1 MGQRSKSDATKV
13 GGLGT
18 PDPVQTVRNPLRWFL
33 GFSLSLQ
40 FLVGLGLVLSLLL
53 ASLAYWINNRATTRL
68 LDASADT
75 AAFYMQN
82 LLQPHVQALG
92 QSEALLPE
100 DFAALDALAE
110 GFRKQGNFLAI
121 KIWSREGKLVF
132 APETG
137 HGHVLPDDEIFEAL
151 KGKVFGRFPDL
162 EDAAHDAERA
172 LGVQLYEIYAPLRDI
187 ETGAI
192 LAVGEFYQNADV
204 VRGALLTSAKTT
216 WLFVGPVAIIVFTM
230 LFLIVRRGSLTIERQ
245 TVELRRQFSERERL
259 LLGNSQLHRS
269 IAEAAQNASNIDE
282 RAKRRIGADLHDGA
296 CQLLSYLV
304 LEIDRLEH
312 MIRSP
317 GATDEPKAAGIV
329 AEIKKVARK
338 TMEEIRAIS
347 GGLVA
352 PQFDAAPTLAA
363 LIETLATDHGRRT
376 GAQVTLALAPGA
388 PELTETTRRTLGRIV
403 QEALANAARHA
414 PGSSQKI
421 ETYQEDGSFVLRIS
435 DSGPAPGY
443 TIEQER
449 EYREGGLGLPGMQ
462 FRAQSLGG
470 TLEFRRLEPQ
480 GAEVV
485 CRIPLAPDAPCR

>member
-13 GGLGT
+13 GGLGA

-33 GFSLSLQ
+33 GFSRSLQ

-92 QSEALLPE
+92 RSEALLPE

-187 ETGAI
+187 
-192 LAVGEFYQNADV
+192 D
-204 VRGALLTSAKTT
+204 
-216 WLFVGPVAIIVFTM
+216 
-230 LFLIVRRGSLTIERQ
+230 
-245 TVELRRQFSERERL
+245 
-259 LLGNSQLHRS
+259 
-269 IAEAAQNASNIDE
+269 
-282 RAKRRIGADLHDGA
+282 
-296 CQLLSYLV
+296 
-304 LEIDRLEH
+304 
-312 MIRSP
+312 
-317 GATDEPKAAGIV
+317 
-329 AEIKKVARK
+329 
-338 TMEEIRAIS
+338 
-347 GGLVA
+347 
-352 PQFDAAPTLAA
+352 
-363 LIETLATDHGRRT
+363 
-376 GAQVTLALAPGA
+376 
-388 PELTETTRRTLGRIV
+388 
-403 QEALANAARHA
+403 
-414 PGSSQKI
+414 
-421 ETYQEDGSFVLRIS
+421 
-435 DSGPAPGY
+435 
-443 TIEQER
+443 
-449 EYREGGLGLPGMQ
+449 
-462 FRAQSLGG
+462 
-470 TLEFRRLEPQ
+470 
-480 GAEVV
+480 
-485 CRIPLAPDAPCR
+485 